1 MVSLFTLC
9 MQINAFNASIENWI
23 ITVILILFTI
33 KIIHFNEAVEG
44 ADDFEENDE
53 DVLVPIVTLETIH
66 ENPWTDLEW
75 ISFYQIYYF

>member
-1 MVSLFTLC
+1 
-9 MQINAFNASIENWI
+9 MQIKAFNVSIENGI

-66 ENPWTDLEW
+66 ENPWTDLE
-75 ISFYQIYYF
+75 